1 MKSIL
6 PFIIIVL
13 LSAKSFSQ
21 SPKDSFRN
29 AVKERLKN
37 INEKQ
42 IDNPYYSRQE
52 LEEEYLLENSVF
64 QALAQPSTESD
75 LANYFKIYLEQNLLK
90 KIDFSKLK
98 TSSYYKG
105 ISNKKYNY
113 TIRLT
118 FEINKKNKAFNFRIH
133 TGDSELDKKVIEIF
147 KNYPLEKLNLNDNAK
162 LGKISIQLF
171 TKEDK
176 NTIIKASTFAVV
188 DQLPVL
194 KGCEGIAYN
203 SELGRCLYD
212 QIFEY
217 VLKNIS
223 LENIAKQ
230 GKRGEIIINP
240 RFSID
245 SDGKIF
251 RVNSIAPNKIIKD
264 EIDRIITSFNQVII
278 PGKRNDT
285 PKNTYCETF
294 RMITINNLK

>member
-21 SPKDSFRN
+21 SQKDSLNN

-52 LEEEYLLENSVF
+52 LEEEYLRENSVF
-64 QALAQPSTESD
+64 QSLAQPSTESD
-75 LANYFKIYLEQNLLK
+75 LANHFKIYLEQNLLK

-147 KNYPLEKLNLNDNAK
+147 KKYPLEKLNLNDNAK
-162 LGKISIQLF
+162 LGKISVQLF
-171 TKEDK
+171 TKENK
-176 NTIIKASTFAVV
+176 NIIIKASTFAVI

-194 KGCEGIAYN
+194 KGCESIAYN
-203 SELGRCLYD
+203 SELSRCLYD

-217 VLKNIS
+217 ILKNIS

-230 GKRGEIIINP
+230 DKRGEIVINP

-245 SDGKIF
+245 SNGKIF

-264 EIDRIITSFNQVII
+264 ELDRIITSFNQVII
-278 PGKRNDT
+278 PGKRNDI

-294 RMITINNLK
+294 RMITIKNLK

>member
-176 NTIIKASTFAVV
+176 NTIIKASRFAVV